1 MEAFTFDK
9 NETLL
14 LATLGGLLLIQA
26 LYYACL
32 YLRIP
37 RHAKA
42 ARQGDI
48 SFATE
53 YPPLSV
59 VIYAREACEYLRA
72 NLTSILSQDYPRFEV
87 IVITD
92 GTDDGT
98 ADYLTQLR
106 ESYPH
111 LYHSFVPNSSRYISH
126 KKLGLTLGIRAAKY
140 DWLVMTEPDCH
151 PESNQWLRLLARNF
165 TPSTQI
171 VLGHVGYARGK
182 GWLHK
187 RIAYDNLF
195 QAIRYLGFALG
206 GHPYMGLGGNLAYR
220 KELFYQN
227 KGFSEYLNLVRGDDD
242 LFINQVAMGEN
253 TRVEIDTA
261 SVVRRT
267 PCARAKD
274 WREEKIGYAST
285 ARFYKG
291 TQRYAAGLETLTR
304 LLFHLSWLTAL
315 VMGILL
321 QQWLMAAMALTAFF
335 LRLALQLYVINHNAR
350 ALGEERRYYFTLPV
364 FDLLQPLQSLRWKLC
379 CAFRNK
385 SEFMR
390 K

>member
-151 PESNQWLRLLARNF
+151 PESNQWLHLLARNF

-285 ARFYKG
+285 TPLYKG
-291 TQRYAAGLETLTR
+291 IQRWLNGWETTTR
-304 LLFHLSWLTAL
+304 LLFHIAWIAAM
-315 VMGILL
+315 VVGILHAH
-321 QQWLMAAMALTAFF
+321 WLAAGIALLLFGVRFAMQAIIINRTAK
-335 LRLALQLYVINHNAR
+335 
-350 ALGEERRYYFTLPV
+350 TLDEKQSYGLILFV
-364 FDLLQPLQSLRWKLC
+364 FDFLQPLQSLNWKLRYR
-379 CAFRNK
+379 FRDRR
-385 SEFMR
+385 EFLR